1 MRPRTELALAVGIV
15 LALGIL
21 VTAIGSRGARP
32 EDEDVRRSTYLA
44 GPFGARGFAEAA
56 ERIGIRVARH
66 RSRTRNLSDIG
77 AADRRA
83 MYAVLDPAA
92 ALSPLDG
99 LELTRVVAQ
108 GGSLLLAGRGTTA
121 AMACYGYATIPAPGA
136 AAMIGRDTI
145 EAWATLARLPDS
157 VARRRGVI
165 EDGSDVSC
173 GPIPARVETVLTTIE
188 GTPVALR
195 LAPDSGGT
203 VTLVADGGLFGNRA
217 LRETAAGEFALGLV
231 AGRASRLIVDEYHHG
246 FGPGGG
252 MLAAL
257 TDWLGDSPWGWAVLH
272 LAAVSVLA
280 LLAGAIR
287 FGPARHV
294 IPRRR
299 RSALEHVRALANA
312 LAAARGH
319 DEAIGLLIRGLRRR
333 LARPGEKVRGDARE
347 WLSDLAARV
356 TSPPSQVAVATL
368 QSLSR
373 GRADAGGV
381 LRAAHAVEDVWQD
394 LKP

>member
-1 MRPRTELALAVGIV
+1 MRPRTELALAIGIV
-15 LALGIL
+15 SILGVV

-56 ERIGIRVARH
+56 ERMGIEVSRH
-66 RSRTRNLSDIG
+66 RSRLRDLAAVG
-77 AADRRA
+77 AADPGT
-83 MYAVLDPAA
+83 MYVVLDPSA

-99 LELTRVVAQ
+99 VELTSAAGQ
-108 GGSLLLAGRGTTA
+108 GASLLLAGRGTA
-121 AMACYGYATIPAPGA
+121 SAMACYGYAIEPAPGRSV
-136 AAMIGRDTI
+136 ILGGDTV
-145 EAWATLARLPDS
+145 EVWASLARLPDS
-157 VARRRGVI
+157 VARRRGLI
-165 EDGSDVSC
+165 EDGSAVSC
-173 GPIPARVETVLTTIE
+173 GPITSRETTLLATE
-188 GTPVALR
+188 DGAPVALR
-195 LAPDSGGT
+195 LTPDSGGT
-203 VTLVADGGLFGNRA
+203 VTLVSDGRLLANRA
-217 LRETAAGEFALGLV
+217 MRETGAGEFVLGLI
-231 AGRASRLIVDEYHHG
+231 AGRASRLVVDEYHHG

-252 MLAAL
+252 MFAALADWLAA
-257 TDWLGDSPWGWAVLH
+257 SPWGWAVLH

-280 LLAGAIR
+280 LLAAAVR
-287 FGPARHV
+287 FGPARHI

-319 DEAIGLLIRGLRRR
+319 DEAVALLIRGLRRR
-333 LARPGEKVRGDARE
+333 LARPGDTVRGDAGD
-347 WLSDLAARV
+347 WLSGLAARV
-356 TSPPSQVAVATL
+356 TSPASQVAVATL

-373 GRADAGGV
+373 GRADAAGV

>member
-1 MRPRTELALAVGIV
+1 MRPRTELALAIGIV
-15 LALGIL
+15 FVLGIV

-44 GPFGARGFAEAA
+44 GPFGARGYAEAA
-56 ERIGIRVARH
+56 EALGIRVSRH
-66 RSRTRNLSDIG
+66 RGRTRALDALG
-77 AADRRA
+77 AADPGA
-83 MYAVLDPAA
+83 VYAVLDPAA
-92 ALSPLDG
+92 PLSPLDG
-99 LELTRVVAQ
+99 LALTEAAAQ
-108 GGSLLLAGRGTTA
+108 GGSLLLAGRGA
-121 AMACYGYATIPAPGA
+121 ASAMACYGYAPTAAPGRSA
-136 AAMIGRDTI
+136 LLHGDTVDV
-145 EAWATLARLPDS
+145 WGVLTRLPDS
-157 VARRRGVI
+157 VARRRALL
-165 EDGSDVSC
+165 EDGSDITC
-173 GPIPARVETVLTTIE
+173 GPIPARAETLLAALD

-195 LAPDSGGT
+195 LAPDAGGT
-203 VTLVADGGLFGNRA
+203 VTVVADGGLFANRA
-217 LRETAAGEFALGLV
+217 LRETGAGEFALGLI

-257 TDWLGDSPWGWAVLH
+257 RTWLGNSPWGWAVLH
-272 LAAVSVLA
+272 LAAVSILA
-280 LLAGAIR
+280 LLAGAVR

-294 IPRRR
+294 ISRRR

-319 DEAIGLLIRGLRRR
+319 DEAVALLVRGLRRR
-333 LARPGEKVRGDARE
+333 LARPGERLRGDARE
-347 WLSDLAARV
+347 WLSELGARV
-356 TSPPSQVAVATL
+356 TSPASQVAVATL

-373 GRADAGGV
+373 GPADADGV